1 MTIFF
6 NTILSSPLYTILFGS
21 GGILVIIISILTIII
36 QKKKKSNDSITVN
49 SSQNTK
55 IESNKLNTKEIHV
68 SKSKDTER
76 KNNT

>member
-36 QKKKKSNDSITVN
+36 QKKRSLTV
-49 SSQNTK
+49 
-55 IESNKLNTKEIHV
+55 LLL
-68 SKSKDTER
+68 
-76 KNNT
+76 